1 MGGNRSINL
10 QSNRP
15 ESGGAD
21 RDDIREKSGIL
32 DRNKDE
38 LARHEAE
45 RHRAKP
51 APNDESGEASSDRDA
66 PYAERE
72 EPKKNRA
79 SSGEPKSQ
87 EYDE

>member
-1 MGGNRSINL
+1 MGGKGSNNL
-10 QSNRP
+10 ESDRP

-32 DRNKDE
+32 ERNKDE

-51 APNDESGEASSDRDA
+51 APNDESGESSADRDG
-66 PYAERE
+66 PYADR
-72 EPKKNRA
+72 PGSRRNRPT
-79 SSGEPKSQ
+79 SGEPKSQ
-87 EYDE
+87 SYDE